1 MAEGHQYRVNE
12 MFSSLQG
19 EGANSGRAA
28 IFLRFSGCNLACPFC
43 DTDFKTFKYMSSD
56 NIVEKALSLGPT
68 RFMVITG
75 GEPTLQVDSELIG
88 KLHSAG
94 YTLAIETN
102 GTHIVPEDIDWTTC
116 SPKALFDKNAHLAIR
131 KADELKVIFD
141 GKHPVSDF
149 GIEAKYKFLQP
160 CDTGKPEQNAQIVA
174 EAIKYIKHHP
184 EWRLSLQVHKLIGF
198 Q

>member
-1 MAEGHQYRVNE
+1 MTGSHQYRVNE

-19 EGANSGRAA
+19 EGANTGRAA

-43 DTDFKTFKYMSSD
+43 DTDFKAFKYMSSD
-56 NIVEKALSLGPT
+56 DIVEKALSLGPT
-68 RFMVITG
+68 RFMVLTG

-102 GTHIVPEDIDWTTC
+102 GTHSVPEDIDWTTC
-116 SPKALFDKNAHLAIR
+116 SPKVSFDKNARLVIR
-131 KADELKVIFD
+131 KADELKIIFD

-160 CDTGKPEQNAQIVA
+160 CDTGQAEQNAKIVA
-174 EAIKYIKHHP
+174 ETIKYIGQNP

-198 Q
+198 R